1 MKMIKSVLNVFR
13 REVQSITRDMD
24 LITIIL
30 IAPLFYAFFYGSV
43 YLNKSE
49 HDVPV
54 TVVDMDHS
62 SLSGNLIRY
71 LDANQLVSVNGVLSD
86 YGSAIDRVYGMESQA
101 VLFIPE
107 GFEASLKKG
116 NGTDLK
122 LYLNTTR
129 FLISNDINKAVNEV
143 TATMAGAVKL
153 RFFQAQGY
161 SYMQAK
167 EMIEPL
173 NSQVHNLFNPS
184 ESYGDFL
191 IPGLLV
197 LILQQTLLIGL
208 SESISKERENN
219 TVGELFSSAGRSIFA
234 LVNGKG
240 AFYFLMYSAYAL
252 FFYTV
257 HFSIF
262 KLSFRGS
269 VSALAVLTALF
280 LIAVVYLSIFVSSF
294 FSRKIVSL
302 QVIAF
307 TSYPVFLM
315 SGYPWPMQAM
325 PLYIRAIA
333 QLLPSTP
340 YLDAFSRIVHMGAGW
355 NDVLPQMGHI
365 LLLIVIGI
373 FISGLRMKSLVN
385 NAKTSAVTA

>member
-1 MKMIKSVLNVFR
+1 MKRINGALNAFR
-13 REVQSITRDMD
+13 REIRSITRDMD
-24 LITIIL
+24 IITIIL

-62 SLSGNLIRY
+62 SLSANLIRY
-71 LDANQLVSVNGVLSD
+71 LDSHQLVSVNGVLSD
-86 YGSAIDRVYGMESQA
+86 YGSAINKVYSMESQA
-101 VLFIPE
+101 VLYIPD
-107 GFEASLKKG
+107 GFEASLKEG
-116 NGTDLK
+116 NDTDLK

-161 SYMQAK
+161 SYTQAK

-173 NSQVHNLFNPS
+173 DSQVHSLFNPT

-208 SESISKERENN
+208 SESISKERENKSI
-219 TVGELFSSAGRSIFA
+219 GELFYSAGRSVSA
-234 LVNGKG
+234 MVNGKG

-257 HFSIF
+257 HFSVF
-262 KLSFRGS
+262 KISFRGS
-269 VSALAVLTALF
+269 VSALIILTGLF
-280 LIAVVYLSIFVSSF
+280 LIAVVYLSIFISSF

-315 SGYPWPMQAM
+315 SGYPWPIQAM
-325 PLYIRAIA
+325 PLYIRVIA

-340 YLDAFSRIVHMGAGW
+340 YLDAFGRIVHMGAGW
-355 NDVLPQMGHI
+355 NDVLPQMWHII
-365 LLLIVIGI
+365 LLIIIGMI
-373 FISGLRMKSLVN
+373 ISWLRMRSLVKG
-385 NAKTSAVTA
+385 AETAAAAA